1 MPFLRSEAENLIQH
15 FCDVM
20 KKSFL
25 LKGLLV
31 AGLSF
36 SPWVLTAQTPES
48 REAGASQPPK
58 EGTNADKPDLNAK
71 GPPSPQRDPAVI
83 FARLDADGNGSLSKD
98 EFAKFFERR
107 GRRDGERKKG
117 DGAAPARVRDKKT
130 EDANKAETNERAKLR
145 GDEKANESNT
155 SRSGGST
162 GGTGSSA
169 SGSAADGSA
178 NTGTADP
185 KP

>member
-1 MPFLRSEAENLIQH
+1 
-15 FCDVM
+15 M
-20 KKSFL
+20 KMSFL
-25 LKGLLV
+25 MKGLLV

-36 SPWVLTAQTPES
+36 SPWSLMAQTPES

-58 EGTNADKPDLNAK
+58 EGTNADKPDLK
-71 GPPSPQRDPAVI
+71 GPPSPQRDRDPAVI
-83 FARLDADGNGSLSKD
+83 FARLDADGSGSLSKD

-107 GRRDGERKKG
+107 GRRDGERRKG
-117 DGAAPARVRDKKT
+117 DEAAPAARVRDKKT
-130 EDANKAETNERAKLR
+130 EDANKAEENERKKLR
-145 GDEKANESNT
+145 GDEKANEANT
-155 SRSGGST
+155 SRTGGST

-178 NTGTADP
+178 NTGNADP